1 MGNIIK
7 VDFSGR
13 RSQSLDQL
21 IERHIKEETFPGIE
35 ILFAQGPEI
44 LLHKTWGRQE
54 TGSDKPMSLNTVF
67 DIASLT
73 KPVATTSLI
82 LLLQEQGMLDLE
94 EPVATFLPEFGNG
107 AKSKITLRHLLTHTS
122 GLPAWANLYE
132 DSDSLE
138 VARQR
143 LMDINQEAPLDQ
155 RVIYSC
161 LNFLLLGQIIT
172 KVTNSDLSRF
182 FQHSISEP
190 LSLENTLFSPAK
202 HWKDLSGI
210 APTQYCPW
218 RKRLLRGV
226 VHDENC
232 YFFGEEAGNA
242 GLFSTALDLHRFCC
256 MLLNEGSLDGITILS
271 PSSVQQMLSN
281 QNQPPLSTRGL
292 GWDFKDVVSGYW
304 SCGFLFPPGAVGHT
318 GFTGTSIWFDP
329 LNQWIAVVLTNRV
342 HLSRDGNLA
351 AMHQFR
357 PRLHNLLLSMV

>member
-1 MGNIIK
+1 
-7 VDFSGR
+7 
-13 RSQSLDQL
+13 
-21 IERHIKEETFPGIE
+21 
-35 ILFAQGPEI
+35 
-44 LLHKTWGRQE
+44 
-54 TGSDKPMSLNTVF
+54 
-67 DIASLT
+67 
-73 KPVATTSLI
+73 
-82 LLLQEQGMLDLE
+82 
-94 EPVATFLPEFGNG
+94 
-107 AKSKITLRHLLTHTS
+107 
-122 GLPAWANLYE
+122 
-132 DSDSLE
+132 
-138 VARQR
+138 
-143 LMDINQEAPLDQ
+143 
-155 RVIYSC
+155 
-161 LNFLLLGQIIT
+161 
-172 KVTNSDLSRF
+172 
-182 FQHSISEP
+182 QHSISEP

-202 HWKDLSGI
+202 HWKNLSGI

-256 MLLNEGSLDGITILS
+256 MLLNEGSLDGVTILS

-292 GWDFKDVVSGYW
+292 GWDFKDVVPGYW

-329 LNQWIAVVLTNRV
+329 LNQWIAIVLTNRV